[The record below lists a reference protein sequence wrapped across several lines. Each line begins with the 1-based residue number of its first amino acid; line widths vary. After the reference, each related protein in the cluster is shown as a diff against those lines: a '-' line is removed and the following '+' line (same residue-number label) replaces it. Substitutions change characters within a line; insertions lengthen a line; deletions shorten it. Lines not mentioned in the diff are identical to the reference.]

1 MVLEVSIKQ
10 NYDLERKKKPKEVRS
25 GVFKSSKWMHCY
37 QYYDFLKL
45 HNCYIQK
52 STYFLKP

>member
-37 QYYDFLKL
+37 QYYDF
-45 HNCYIQK
+45 
-52 STYFLKP
+52 